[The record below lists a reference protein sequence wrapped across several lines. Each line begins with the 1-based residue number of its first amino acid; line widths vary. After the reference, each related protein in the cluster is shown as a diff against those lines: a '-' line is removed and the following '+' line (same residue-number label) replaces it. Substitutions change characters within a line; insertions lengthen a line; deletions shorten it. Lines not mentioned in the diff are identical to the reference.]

1 MTKEKQLMKE
11 QKELQK
17 LRALQAKPDYKGY
30 FFMMI
35 ALVLLF
41 QFLDMMA
48 TTIWNNLQEV
58 IVRDFAGLSHDA
70 SIVEGSAGYQPYQ
83 DTLSKIT
90 IIQIFSYVF
99 LGIVPFY
106 KTLADKIGRRF
117 LFIFNA
123 GFLGVAMFLGGLT
136 DNLYIFLVASTVIT
150 FFTIHDMQILYVA
163 ECVPEDKRGT
173 WIGIVT
179 AVGNAAAFVVIF
191 LRLTAMNPD
200 GTSGPIEWR
209 GIYILVGVIGIITFV
224 LAAIFLRES
233 RPFINSRIKYLE
245 KTPEQ
250 REAEKNN
257 AAKSQGGIVP
267 GFKLVFKNKQL
278 LWLAVAMFL
287 INAANNM
294 VSAYNT
300 SILSQNNF
308 STFEIT
314 IALTASCAT
323 GIIIGYVMGPI
334 ADKISRK
341 SAAIIFGVL
350 SAVSFIAFAF
360 GTSYFGNGTVGAIIA
375 GTLFGISMN
384 SYNNIL
390 TITTLML
397 TESSPASMRSS
408 IIGVSAFFRVSAVIA
423 MAASSALFKVL
434 PIGTVCTILSAPFHI
449 GACVVIALLTK
460 ETKGRTFDEIEA
472 EFSDDALVPREN

>member
-1 MTKEKQLMKE
+1 MMDKNEKRRLKE
-11 QKELQK
+11 QKELER
-17 LRALQAKPDYKGY
+17 LRIAQAKPDYKGY
-30 FFMMI
+30 FVMMI

-70 SIVEGSAGYQPYQ
+70 DISQGAAGYQPYQ

-90 IIQIFSYVF
+90 IIQIISYVF
-99 LGIVPFY
+99 LGIVPWY
-106 KTLADKIGRRF
+106 KSLADKIGRRF
-117 LFIFNA
+117 LFVFNA
-123 GFLGVAMFLGGLT
+123 AFLGFAMFLGGLT
-136 DNLYIFLVASTVIT
+136 DSLIVFLVASTVIT
-150 FFTIHDMQILYVA
+150 FFTIHDMQIIYVT

-173 WIGIVT
+173 WTGIVT
-179 AVGNAAAFVVIF
+179 AVGNAAAFVVIL

-250 REAEKNN
+250 READKKN
-257 AAKSQGGIVP
+257 AAKSQGGVIA
-267 GFKLVFKNKQL
+267 GFKLIFKDKQL
-278 LWLAVAMFL
+278 LWLSIATFL

-308 STFEIT
+308 TTFEIT
-314 IALTASCAT
+314 IALAAACAT
-323 GIIIGYVMGPI
+323 GIIIGYIMGPI
-334 ADKISRK
+334 ADKVSRK
-341 SAAIIFGVL
+341 TAAIIFGVL
-350 SAVSFIAFAF
+350 SAVSFIGFAF
-360 GTSYFGNGTVGAIIA
+360 GAPFIGNGIVGSIVS
-375 GTLFGISMN
+375 GVLFGISMN
-384 SYNNIL
+384 SYTNIL
-390 TITTLML
+390 NITTLMM

-408 IIGVSAFFRVSAVIA
+408 IVGVSAFFRVSAVIA
-423 MAASSALFKVL
+423 MGASSALFTIL
-434 PIGTVCTILSAPFHI
+434 PTGTVCTILSAPFLI
-449 GACVVIALLTK
+449 GACVVIALKTK
-460 ETKGRTFDEIEA
+460 ETKGKSFDQIEA
-472 EFSDDALVPREN
+472 EFADTNA

>member
-1 MTKEKQLMKE
+1 MDKKEKQLLKE

-17 LRALQAKPDYKGY
+17 LRIMRDKPDYKGY
-30 FFMMI
+30 FVMMI

-58 IVRDFAGLSHDA
+58 IVRDFAGLTHDA
-70 SIVEGSAGYQPYQ
+70 DISQGAAGFQPYQ

-90 IIQIFSYVF
+90 IIQIISYVF

-106 KTLADKIGRRF
+106 KALADKVGRRF

-123 GFLGVAMFLGGLT
+123 GFLGFAMFLGGLT
-136 DNLYIFLVASTVIT
+136 NSLIVFLVASTVIT

-173 WIGIVT
+173 WTGIVT

-191 LRLTAMNPD
+191 LRLTAMQPD
-200 GTSGPIEWR
+200 GTSGPINWR
-209 GIYILVGVIGIITFV
+209 SIYILVGVIGIIVFV

-250 REAEKNN
+250 REEEKKN
-257 AAKSQGGIVP
+257 AAKAQGGVVA
-267 GFKLVFKNKQL
+267 GFKLVFKDKQL
-278 LWLAVAMFL
+278 LWLSIAMFL

-300 SILSQNNF
+300 SIMSQNKF
-308 STFEIT
+308 TTFEIT
-314 IALTASCAT
+314 IALAASCAT

-334 ADKISRK
+334 ADKVSRK
-341 SAAIIFGVL
+341 TAAIIFGVL
-350 SAVSFIAFAF
+350 SAVSFIGFAF
-360 GTSYFGNGTVGAIIA
+360 GAPFIGNGIVGSIVS
-375 GTLFGISMN
+375 GVLFGISMN

-390 TITTLML
+390 TITTLMM

-408 IIGVSAFFRVSAVIA
+408 VIGVSAFFRVSAVIA
-423 MAASSALFKVL
+423 MAASSALFKIL
-434 PIGTVCTILSAPFHI
+434 PTGAVCTILSAPFLI
-449 GACVVIALLTK
+449 GACVVIFLKTK
-460 ETKGRTFDEIEA
+460 ETKGRSFDEIEA
-472 EFSDDALVPREN
+472 DFAETNA